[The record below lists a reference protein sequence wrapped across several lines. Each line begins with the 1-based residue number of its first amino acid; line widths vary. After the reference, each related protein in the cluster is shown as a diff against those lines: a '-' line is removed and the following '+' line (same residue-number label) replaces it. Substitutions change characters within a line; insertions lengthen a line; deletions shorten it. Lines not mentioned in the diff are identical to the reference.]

1 MFGKKKV
8 TTNPTSY
15 QCLFVG
21 CGLICTDEKSLI
33 RHVDWA
39 HTIKS
44 TKTSENTKSP

>member
-8 TTNPTSY
+8 AKNPTSY
-15 QCLFVG
+15 QCQFPG
-21 CGLICTDEKSLI
+21 CGLICTDERSL
-33 RHVDWA
+33 RTHVDWA